1 MVYKIAVENEIF
13 QCKMMN
19 KMVHHEQNLNK
30 RMKKNAFYTFNDLK
44 TANIVFR
51 NFKQANG

>member
-30 RMKKNAFYTFNDLK
+30 RMKKK
-44 TANIVFR
+44 TRFIR
-51 NFKQANG
+51 LMI